1 MKALRRER
9 HMLSQR
15 MRKRLSKAE
24 RENLF
29 LKWGV
34 GLNLKHRRLKLAH
47 CLWVDSQGMDHIA
60 ESAAIVAKLV
70 GFVDPEKTFKEMFG
84 LNFTPGQRLTNK
96 RQYSLKRSVMSIL

>member
-15 MRKRLSKAE
+15 MLKRLSKVE

-29 LKWGV
+29 LKWGI
-34 GLNLKHRRLKLAH
+34 GLNMKHRRLRLAH
-47 CLWVDSQGMDHIA
+47 CLWIDPKDADHIA

-70 GFVDPEKTFKEMFG
+70 GFVDPGKTFKEMFG
-84 LNFTPGQRLTNK
+84 LNFTPGQRTHK
-96 RQYSLKRSVMSIL
+96 RQYSLKRTVMSIL